1 MKIKDLDF
9 EKFISEEEI
18 KQKIASI
25 AETIDDHYKEKTPV
39 FLPILNGS
47 FMFGADLLKQISIP
61 CRVSFVKISSYV
73 GTVSSGQIKTLIGL
87 DESLFNQHILIVEDI
102 IDTGLTLQKIVEELK
117 SLGTKSVEVISLLR
131 KKPARDK
138 GIVVKYL
145 GFEIESE
152 FVVGY
157 GLDYD
162 GLGRNLKEIYK
173 TNPENISHPK
183 RPSLKIVPGLLYSSP
198 CSNRKTFQTRKQ
210 LTIYMINIILFGP
223 PGAGKG
229 TQSAK
234 IIEKYSLLHI
244 ATGDLFRK
252 HLKEG
257 TPLGNLAKE
266 YMNKG
271 NLVPDQ
277 VVIDMVDDKIK
288 SAENTSGIIFD
299 GFPRTIPQAEA
310 LDKLLTSKGAPIKVL
325 IELVVPEDELR
336 KRLADRAMK
345 ENRPDDAKP
354 EVIENRIAV
363 YKGETAAVADYYKNL
378 GKYASVV
385 GVGQIENIFS
395 NICREIDKSL
405 LL

>member
-1 MKIKDLDF
+1 
-9 EKFISEEEI
+9 
-18 KQKIASI
+18 
-25 AETIDDHYKEKTPV
+25 
-39 FLPILNGS
+39 
-47 FMFGADLLKQISIP
+47 
-61 CRVSFVKISSYV
+61 
-73 GTVSSGQIKTLIGL
+73 
-87 DESLFNQHILIVEDI
+87 
-102 IDTGLTLQKIVEELK
+102 
-117 SLGTKSVEVISLLR
+117 
-131 KKPARDK
+131 
-138 GIVVKYL
+138 
-145 GFEIESE
+145 
-152 FVVGY
+152 
-157 GLDYD
+157 
-162 GLGRNLKEIYK
+162 
-173 TNPENISHPK
+173 
-183 RPSLKIVPGLLYSSP
+183 
-198 CSNRKTFQTRKQ
+198 
-210 LTIYMINIILFGP
+210 MINIILFGP

-257 TPLGNLAKE
+257 TPLGNLAKD

-277 VVIDMVDDKIK
+277 VVIDMVDDKIRSSEK
-288 SAENTSGIIFD
+288 ATGIIFD

-310 LDKLLTSKGAPIKVL
+310 LDKLLASKSAPIKVL

-336 KRLADRAMK
+336 KRLADRAIK

-354 EVIENRIAV
+354 EVIENRISV
-363 YKGETAAVADYYKNL
+363 YKAETVSVAEYYKKH

-385 GVGQIENIFS
+385 GVGEIDDIFS